1 MAKQPFSAPKPR
13 SLPTVAPNQNLN
25 ETLANWQTQ
34 LAPLVQNVAPQATP
48 QNFSVTNSRG
58 GMTISWSPV
67 SGADGYE
74 ILKSASGSFTDDLQV
89 IPVKN
94 ANQSSYFDSTGG
106 NSQTAHYRI
115 RSTSGTAS
123 NPQSQRGPESGV
135 VKQTSIDASDTKSV
149 PVTVRDNFTTDAT
162 RANARLGNYGAIKP
176 STLGKVGGSLAGS
189 GATGGAGTSTGTPAS
204 GATNFGSIGT
214 GANTTAAMTVGS
226 GARIVPDGASPG
238 IIAATQLWNV
248 PVTQNS
254 PSDTNGLQYN
264 ATNGDLEYVPT
275 AQTFTATTSQWLNAY
290 SAVTGL
296 FTATQPAASDL
307 SNGTIGSGKVVLSTS
322 PTLYGNPIASNFT
335 LVAPAA
341 IAATAQVSFGA
352 LTAAT
357 ASTGGGQATPATVL
371 GYLVANVGGTTV
383 KIPYYP
389 V

>member
-1 MAKQPFSAPKPR
+1 MGKQPFSAPKPR
-13 SLPTVAPNQNLN
+13 SLPTVTPTQDINQV
-25 ETLANWQTQ
+25 LANWQTQ
-34 LAPLVQNVAPQATP
+34 LAPLIQSALPQPTP
-48 QNFSVTNSRG
+48 LNFSATNSRG
-58 GMTISWSPV
+58 GMTLSWSPV
-67 SGADGYE
+67 SGSDGYE
-74 ILKSASGSFTDDLQV
+74 ILKSANGSFSDDLQI
-89 IPVKN
+89 IPIKD

-115 RSTSGTAS
+115 RTTSGTTA

-149 PVTVRDNFTTDAT
+149 PVTVRDTFTTDKT
-162 RANARLGNYGAIKP
+162 RANARFGNYGAIKP
-176 STLGKVGGSLAGS
+176 STLGKVGGALAGS
-189 GATGGAGTSTGTPAS
+189 GASGGAGTSTGIPAT

-214 GANTTAAMTVGS
+214 GANTTAVMTVGA
-226 GARIVPDGASPG
+226 GAKIVPNGASPG
-238 IIAATQLWNV
+238 IISATQLWNI
-248 PVTQNS
+248 PITQNT
-254 PSDTNGLQYN
+254 PNNTNGLQYN

-275 AQTFTATTSQWLNAY
+275 AQTITATTSQWLNSY

-322 PTLYGNPIASNFT
+322 PTLSGNPIASNFT
-335 LVAPAA
+335 LVSPTP
-341 IAATAQVSFGA
+341 IASTAQVAFGA